1 MIEFFKELLT
11 ISAISLAIAFVQL
24 VFTGHPGIWLTH
36 FYLRLFQRQ
45 FPSSLGLGGLFIVLV
60 LSFLYPFG
68 MIFGYLIGFR
78 LAPALLDLTNLVKWI
93 FAIIIFF
100 LWTLLMFEL
109 CYRWALSQAA
119 R

>member
-1 MIEFFKELLT
+1 
-11 ISAISLAIAFVQL
+11 
-24 VFTGHPGIWLTH
+24 
-36 FYLRLFQRQ
+36 
-45 FPSSLGLGGLFIVLV
+45 
-60 LSFLYPFG
+60 

>member
-1 MIEFFKELLT
+1 
-11 ISAISLAIAFVQL
+11 
-24 VFTGHPGIWLTH
+24 
-36 FYLRLFQRQ
+36 
-45 FPSSLGLGGLFIVLV
+45 
-60 LSFLYPFG
+60 

-78 LAPALLDLTNLVKWI
+78 LVPALLDLTAFFKWAL
-93 FAIIIFF
+93 AIMMFI

>member
-1 MIEFFKELLT
+1 MSEFFKELLI

-36 FYLRLFQRQ
+36 FFRLDLAACLLRLC
-45 FPSSLGLGGLFIVLV
+45 SVL
-60 LSFLYPFG
+60 LYPFG

-78 LAPALLDLTNLVKWI
+78 LVPALLDLTALFKWAL
-93 FAIIIFF
+93 AIIMFI